1 MTEKL
6 STQKFLEE
14 WPLYASVAIEGQFTW
29 PANISRHCESCGKE
43 TTWPGSQV
51 DCSAGSINMRR
62 YGCLLCSQA
71 AVIFVVYCSYVS
83 RGQTIECIIQKIGQ
97 HPAPSITITRGLAN
111 HLGDSATL
119 YRKALIS
126 RNQGYGIAAVAYLR
140 RIVEDKTDEL
150 IDIVG
155 QLARGRGLP
164 ETDIQAILAAKKQ
177 QTYSDK
183 LKVASEVIP
192 ATLRPGGSNPFGT
205 LYGLLSD
212 GLHDRTEEECL
223 AISDEIREVFEYVF
237 ENLRTQIE
245 DEKRF
250 IDKMSKL
257 TSRQKG
263 REQA

>member
-6 STQKFLEE
+6 TIQTFVEE
-14 WPLYASVAIEGQFTW
+14 WPLYACAMIEGSFGW
-29 PANISRHCESCGKE
+29 PSNISRFCESCGKE

-51 DCSAGSINMRR
+51 DCSASGIMMRR
-62 YGCLLCSQA
+62 YGCLLCSQTQ
-71 AVIFVVYCSYVS
+71 VVYVVHYKYAKQ
-83 RGQTIECIIQKIGQ
+83 GNTQAYILQKIGQ
-97 HPAPSITITRGLAN
+97 HPASSIAISRSLGA
-111 HLGDSATL
+111 HLGESATM
-119 YRKALIS
+119 YKKALIS

-155 QLARGRGLP
+155 QLARGRGLS
-164 ETDIQAILAAKKQ
+164 EADIQGILAAKNQ

-223 AISDEIREVFEYVF
+223 AIADEIREVFEYVF

-250 IDKMSKL
+250 IDKMTKL
-257 TSRQKG
+257 TSRQK
-263 REQA
+263 A

>member
-1 MTEKL
+1 MTEKF
-6 STQKFLEE
+6 TAQKFLEE
-14 WPLYASVAIEGQFTW
+14 WPLYASVTIAGQLIW
-29 PANISRHCESCGKE
+29 PANISFHCTVCGKE

-51 DCSAGSINMRR
+51 NCSASSIQMRR
-62 YGCLLCSQA
+62 YTCLLCSKLQVTF
-71 AVIFVVYCSYVS
+71 AVH
-83 RGQTIECIIQKIGQ
+83 CIYAPNDERYDSTLQKIGQ
-97 HPAPSITITRGLAN
+97 FPAPSITIARALAS
-111 HLGDSATL
+111 HLGDSAPL
-119 YRKALIS
+119 YRKALTS

-155 QLARGRGLP
+155 QLAHGRGLS
-164 ETDIQAILAAKKQ
+164 ETDIQAILAAKNQ

-223 AISDEIREVFEYVF
+223 AISDEIREVFEYIF

-250 IDKMSKL
+250 IDKMTKL
-257 TSRQKG
+257 TSRQK
-263 REQA
+263 A